1 MQLDK
6 ITLTDAELA
15 RIDVNFLTTRPDFTK
30 QATVVFTNG
39 KSDLRWRG
47 SSPASLGVTFAQ
59 LNEVDDVKK
68 RCTGTCLIDLF
79 AIMGHSRTPKWV
91 SRGQTIPASLSPAL
105 LRFTAV
111 KTVVHELLHIS
122 QAWQIGKRFFI
133 DTIQERIS
141 ATNRATDYAA
151 VNSDMPDDPYLQ
163 DMFERGARDFADRW
177 GEAHR
182 SEVHAGKYDFLLPMI
197 TLRGMFPDMP
207 GAFR

>member
-1 MQLDK
+1 MQLDQ
-6 ITLTDAELA
+6 TVLMEADLA
-15 RIDVNFLTTRPDFTK
+15 RINSAFLTTRPGYSK
-30 QATVVFTNG
+30 RATVVFTNG
-39 KSDLRWRG
+39 KSDPRWRG

-59 LNEVDDVKK
+59 LNTVDDIKK
-68 RCTGTCLIDLF
+68 SCTGTCLIDLF

-91 SRGQTIPASLSPAL
+91 SRGQTISAALSPAL
-105 LRFTAV
+105 IRFTAV

-122 QAWQIGKRFFI
+122 QAWQIGKRFLVES
-133 DTIQERIS
+133 IQERIS
-141 ATNRATDYAA
+141 ATNRAADYAA
-151 VNSDMPDDPYLQ
+151 VNPDMPDDPYLQ